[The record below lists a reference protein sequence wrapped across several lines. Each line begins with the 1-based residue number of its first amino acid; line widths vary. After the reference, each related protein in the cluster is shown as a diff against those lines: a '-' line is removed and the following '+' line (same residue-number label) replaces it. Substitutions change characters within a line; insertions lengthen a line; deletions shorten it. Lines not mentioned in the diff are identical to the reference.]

1 VYCVCV
7 CVFECVCLLSV
18 AVEQTQ
24 HDEALNELNATQS
37 RVSFMQ
43 GMIEHKD
50 QLITRL
56 QTLVDANNRS
66 AGSPQSPLSPR
77 LGEGGEA
84 AASDAG
90 ADTVAAAAAAAGE
103 GDDGNVPRNGCS
115 SQGARTRDE
124 GLVEEVSASVS
135 ASVSAPTS
143 TPATLTPAQR
153 LAKLQE
159 GAAAEHGVGGPLTP
173 SQKLQMLLDQ
183 KGARKGGASGG
194 GAVCLPPLPATN
206 TNGAGAGGEG
216 GAGAGGEGGFTSPR
230 KSSPR
235 FTYL

>member
-1 VYCVCV
+1 M
-7 CVFECVCLLSV
+7 
-18 AVEQTQ
+18 AQTQ
-24 HDEALNELNATQS
+24 HEEALIQLNATQS

-56 QTLVDANNRS
+56 QTKVDAHNRS

-77 LGEGGEA
+77 PGEGGEA
-84 AASDAG
+84 AASDAD
-90 ADTVAAAAAAAGE
+90 ADTAAAAAVAAAGAGE
-103 GDDGNVPRNGCS
+103 EGNVPRNGCS

-153 LAKLQE
+153 LAKLQG

-183 KGARKGGASGG
+183 KGTRKGGAAG
-194 GAVCLPPLPATN
+194 GAAVSLPPLPGTSLPPLPASN
-206 TNGAGAGGEG
+206 TNGAGG
-216 GAGAGGEGGFTSPR
+216 GGEGGFTSPR

>member
-1 VYCVCV
+1 
-7 CVFECVCLLSV
+7 V
-18 AVEQTQ
+18 AQTQ
-24 HDEALNELNATQS
+24 HEEALIQLNATQS

-56 QTLVDANNRS
+56 QTKVDAHNRS

-77 LGEGGEA
+77 PGEGGEA
-84 AASDAG
+84 AASDAD
-90 ADTVAAAAAAAGE
+90 ADTAAAAAVAAAGAGE
-103 GDDGNVPRNGCS
+103 EGNVPRNGCS

-124 GLVEEVSASVS
+124 GLVEGASDSVS
-135 ASVSAPTS
+135 HSVSTLPATLPAS

-153 LAKLQE
+153 LAKLQG

-183 KGARKGGASGG
+183 KGTRKGGAAG
-194 GAVCLPPLPATN
+194 GAAVSLPPLPGTSLPPLPASN
-206 TNGAGAGGEG
+206 TNGAGG
-216 GAGAGGEGGFTSPR
+216 GGEGGFTSPR

>member
-1 VYCVCV
+1 
-7 CVFECVCLLSV
+7 
-18 AVEQTQ
+18 
-24 HDEALNELNATQS
+24 
-37 RVSFMQ
+37 MQ
-43 GMIEHKD
+43 GMIQHKD

-77 LGEGGEA
+77 PGEGGEA
-84 AASDAG
+84 AASDAD
-90 ADTVAAAAAAAGE
+90 ADSAAAAGSGE
-103 GDDGNVPRNGCS
+103 DGNVPRDSCS

-124 GLVEEVSASVS
+124 GLVEGVSDSVSTSVS
-135 ASVSAPTS
+135 ASVWTLPTS

-153 LAKLQE
+153 LAKLQD

-183 KGARKGGASGG
+183 KGVRKGGAAGG

-206 TNGAGAGGEG
+206 TNGAGG
-216 GAGAGGEGGFTSPR
+216 GGEGGFTSPR